1 MRKIFILALAV
12 LVTCVALA
20 ETDPVFSGEFST
32 YFRVATD
39 KGIDEK
45 KRWDDDYSIS
55 ASIKL
60 NSTIDEWNSVSAEV
74 ETKNAAYLDSDDIT
88 PIRSLEKK
96 TDYLRLKDF
105 VINTD
110 ITGALGLDWPV
121 QLSMKTGKQEF
132 PAVNV
137 AEVAPAST
145 EDASG
150 GETSKNIGFIFDLK
164 ILDKVTI
171 SSVLFP
177 KNLLNGVKD
186 KMEAGVT
193 IKATDIALGP
203 IMLDVAA
210 FYISSESNFGINE
223 DHKDNYTKKTITKD
237 NYADIAKKE
246 KIDISSLSS
255 SEDADKMLYVYNNL
269 KKEQKRFKIHEEEGK
284 LEYYIADKDEEK
296 DDKDGVD
303 IGFNFALK
311 FMDNNLK
318 IGAGFVLEE
327 AEKNKNEAGVQL
339 DVGYTWDKLT
349 AGISF
354 GTSNISKFL
363 DKSSLNVAASYD
375 ILSALGVYGGVSIPF
390 EKGKTPKFSFG
401 VNTALKALAIQIG
414 FTNEFDYKSPE
425 DDWKNTAF
433 IKFSTSF

>member
-45 KRWDDDYSIS
+45 KRWDDSYSIS

-60 NSTIDEWNSVSAEV
+60 NSTIDEWNSVSAEI
-74 ETKNAAYLDSDDIT
+74 ETKDAAYLDSDDIT

-223 DHKDNYTKKTITKD
+223 DHKDNYTEINKD
-237 NYADIAKKE
+237 NYADIARKE
-246 KIDISSLSS
+246 KITIPDNLS
-255 SEDADKMLYVYNNL
+255 DALKVAHVYKEY
-269 KKEQKRFKIHEEEGK
+269 KKDEKKLVRRIRLPEEEGK
-284 LEYYIADKDEEK
+284 EKYYIADKDEEK

-327 AEKNKNEAGVQL
+327 VKGNKNEAGVQL

-349 AGISF
+349 TGISF

-401 VNTALKALAIQIG
+401 VNTALKAMAIQIG
-414 FTNEFDYKSPE
+414 FYQRIRLQIT
-425 DDWKNTAF
+425 
-433 IKFSTSF
+433 